1 MKVYIGADHGGFKL
15 KEKIKTWLTE
25 WGFEFEDLGAHELK
39 EDDDYPDYAFAVAGK
54 VVSEPGSLGILA
66 CRSGQ
71 GECIA
76 ANKVK
81 GIRAAVAW
89 SGESARSARRDDN
102 VNVLCLAADH
112 VGMGEQRKIVSS
124 FIGTP
129 FEANA
134 RFQRRLEKINKIELN
149 G

>member
-1 MKVYIGADHGGFKL
+1 MKVYIGADHGGYKL
-15 KEKIKTWLTE
+15 KEKIKTWLAE

-39 EDDDYPDYAFAVAGK
+39 EDDDYPDYALAVAQK
-54 VVSEPGSLGILA
+54 VVSDPQALGILA

-89 SGESARSARRDDN
+89 SEESARSAKRDDN
-102 VNVLCLAADH
+102 VNILCLAADH

-129 FEANA
+129 FEANE
-134 RFQRRLEKINKIELN
+134 RFQRRIDKIKKIESH

>member
-1 MKVYIGADHGGFKL
+1 MKIYLGADHGGFKL
-15 KEKIKTWLTE
+15 KEKVKTWLLE
-25 WGFEFEDLGAHELK
+25 WGFEFEDLGAHELV
-39 EDDDYPDYAFAVAGK
+39 EGDDYPDYAFAVAKK
-54 VVSEPGSLGILA
+54 VSTEPGAIGILA

-89 SGESARSARRDDN
+89 SQDSARSARHDDN

-112 VGMGEQRKIVSS
+112 VGMAEQRKIISA

-129 FEANA
+129 FGAEE
-134 RFQRRLEKINKIELN
+134 RFVRRINKINAIEDK

>member
-25 WGFEFEDLGAHELK
+25 WGFEFEDLGAHKLMD
-39 EDDDYPDYAFAVAGK
+39 DDDYPDYAQAIAQK
-54 VVSEPGSLGILA
+54 VIAEPNSLGILA

-89 SGESARSARRDDN
+89 SEDSARSAKRDDD

-112 VGMGEQRKIVSS
+112 VGIGEQRRIVSA

-129 FEANA
+129 FEANE
-134 RFQRRLEKINKIELN
+134 RFQRRIEKIKKIERN
-149 G
+149 I